1 MAMND
6 DDRLQA
12 VLARDKHRDG
22 HFYYGVASTGI
33 YCRPSCPSRRPRP
46 INMRFFP
53 TCEEAERA
61 GFRPCKRCC
70 PKDTL
75 AISGRRPLEM
85 PAMERRLAAIMSADV
100 ANYSRL
106 MGEDEEGTYVA
117 LKNHRESLID
127 PTIGARRGRVV
138 KSTGDGLLVEFASV
152 TDAVQC
158 AASIQQGIAARNRGL
173 RSDRRLEFRIGVNLA
188 EIIVEPDDIYGDGV
202 NIADRL
208 QSLSPVGGVCVS
220 QAVHDQIC
228 GKLPFGFDDLGEQ
241 RVKNIARPI
250 RAFSV
255 RFVGSPTRD
264 DNVLKLFPAS
274 AA

>member
-1 MAMND
+1 MND
-6 DDRLQA
+6 DDRLQV

-46 INMRFFP
+46 INMRFFS

-70 PKDTL
+70 PNDTA
-75 AISGRRPLEM
+75 AISDRTPLEV
-85 PAMERRLAAIMSADV
+85 PAMERRLAAIMFADV

-106 MGEDEEGTYVA
+106 MGDDEEGTYAA
-117 LKNHRESLID
+117 LKNRRQSLID
-127 PTIGARRGRVV
+127 PMIAARRGRIV
-138 KSTGDGLLVEFASV
+138 KSIGDGLLVEFAGV

-158 AASIQQGIAARNRGL
+158 AVAIQQAIAARNRGL
-173 RSDRRLEFRIGVNLA
+173 RGDHRLEFRIGVNLA

-202 NIADRL
+202 NIAHRL
-208 QSLSPVGGVCVS
+208 QTLSPVGGVCVS

-228 GKLPFGFDDLGEQ
+228 GKLPLGFDDVGER
-241 RVKNIARPI
+241 RVKNIAHPI
-250 RAFSV
+250 RAFTV
-255 RFVGSPTRD
+255 RFVGSPARD
-264 DNVLKLFPAS
+264 DNVLKLFPAP